1 MPAIKLRD
9 DGRIQ
14 RLVSLAYILSTR
26 TEIHIEEL
34 CERLEISKEQLETD
48 LNVLMF
54 CGLPPYSPEQL
65 FDISIDDEFVSMYFN
80 DVFVSPLRLKNS
92 EVVQI
97 LIALE
102 RLKSNSVNPKERELV
117 IQTIS
122 KINRSQKSPIEVEL
136 GQTDHFESIQE
147 ALKKSCDLEITYL
160 SLNSAKIDDRQVSPK
175 AIYNSASTSYLFAVD
190 RKSSSERLFR
200 IDRILSA
207 KVSTKSSKGVIQ
219 ESLPTQFDSN
229 NQQVF
234 IEESNSYVDLSIN
247 EQASWILDSIPSESV
262 DESNNI
268 HRFFTASPYFVARLL
283 LSNYPNVN
291 YQGGTIT
298 KDAVKRAVE
307 AVQAQMRATTLD
319 CNG

>member
-65 FDISIDDEFVSMYFN
+65 FD
-80 DVFVSPLRLKNS
+80 
-92 EVVQI
+92 
-97 LIALE
+97 
-102 RLKSNSVNPKERELV
+102 